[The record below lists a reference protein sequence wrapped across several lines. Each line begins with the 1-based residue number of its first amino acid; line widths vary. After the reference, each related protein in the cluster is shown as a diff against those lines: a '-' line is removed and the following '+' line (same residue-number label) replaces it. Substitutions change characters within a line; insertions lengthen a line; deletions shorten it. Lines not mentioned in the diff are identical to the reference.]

1 MAQQHDVVVIGG
13 GLAGLAAAATAAR
26 DGRSVLVVDGP
37 GGNRATTDRVG
48 RFLFN
53 RGAHALYRSGR
64 GSAVLDRLGVA
75 RAGGRPP
82 RTLVA
87 RRGERVGLAPTGVL
101 SLARTRL
108 VSPAGKVR
116 LGRVVAGARRWRP
129 DELADRT
136 AAAWFDELGLRG
148 DERAAVETLART
160 TSYIADLEVVSADL
174 VAQQLLLALDGGV
187 DYLHGGWQTLLDG
200 LAGAGRAAGVTH
212 RRARVAAV
220 APDGRGVRVE
230 LAGAGDGEAVVAGAA
245 VVAAGTPDACAAV
258 LPDRPA
264 AWRALGPPVRVACLD
279 LGLAAWPRRA
289 RPVLLGV
296 DRPIYLIRHDPPA
309 ALSPARGAVVH
320 AMCYLRADDDRP
332 AAEVRA
338 ELEAHC
344 RLAGI
349 DPAGAEEVRFLHRMA
364 ACGALP
370 LPATGG
376 LRGRPGVD
384 STGLPGV
391 FVAGDWVGP
400 DGHLA
405 DAALTSGE
413 AAGRAAAGHAA
424 AVERSAGGEARLAA
438 HG

>member
-1 MAQQHDVVVIGG
+1 DGP
-13 GLAGLAAAATAAR
+13 AGNPAAA
-26 DGRSVLVVDGP
+26 GR
-37 GGNRATTDRVG
+37 AG
-48 RFLFN
+48 RLRFS
-53 RGAHALYRSGR
+53 RGARGLSRSGR

-116 LGRVVAGARRWRP
+116 LGRVVAGAPRWRP
-129 DELADRT
+129 DEPADRT
-136 AAAWFDELGLRG
+136 AAWFDGVGPRG

-258 LPDRPA
+258 LPDR
-264 AWRALGPPVRVACLD
+264 
-279 LGLAAWPRRA
+279 
-289 RPVLLGV
+289 
-296 DRPIYLIRHDPPA
+296 
-309 ALSPARGAVVH
+309 
-320 AMCYLRADDDRP
+320 
-332 AAEVRA
+332 
-338 ELEAHC
+338 
-344 RLAGI
+344 
-349 DPAGAEEVRFLHRMA
+349 
-364 ACGALP
+364 
-370 LPATGG
+370 
-376 LRGRPGVD
+376 
-384 STGLPGV
+384 
-391 FVAGDWVGP
+391 
-400 DGHLA
+400 
-405 DAALTSGE
+405 
-413 AAGRAAAGHAA
+413 
-424 AVERSAGGEARLAA
+424 
-438 HG
+438 

>member
-1 MAQQHDVVVIGG
+1 AAARPAAVPGRTTAIGCHRRRRRLVGPRERRIDVAQQHDVVVIGG
-13 GLAGLAAAATAAR
+13 GLAGLTAAATAAR
-26 DGRSVLVVDGP
+26 AGRSVLVVDGP

-116 LGRVVAGARRWRP
+116 LGRVVAGARRWRR

-136 AAAWFDELGLRG
+136 AAWFDELGLRG

-220 APDGRGVRVE
+220 
-230 LAGAGDGEAVVAGAA
+230 
-245 VVAAGTPDACAAV
+245 VAAGTPDACAAV

-320 AMCYLRADDDRP
+320 AMCYLR
-332 AAEVRA
+332 
-338 ELEAHC
+338 
-344 RLAGI
+344 
-349 DPAGAEEVRFLHRMA
+349 
-364 ACGALP
+364 
-370 LPATGG
+370 
-376 LRGRPGVD
+376 
-384 STGLPGV
+384 
-391 FVAGDWVGP
+391 
-400 DGHLA
+400 
-405 DAALTSGE
+405 
-413 AAGRAAAGHAA
+413 
-424 AVERSAGGEARLAA
+424 
-438 HG
+438 